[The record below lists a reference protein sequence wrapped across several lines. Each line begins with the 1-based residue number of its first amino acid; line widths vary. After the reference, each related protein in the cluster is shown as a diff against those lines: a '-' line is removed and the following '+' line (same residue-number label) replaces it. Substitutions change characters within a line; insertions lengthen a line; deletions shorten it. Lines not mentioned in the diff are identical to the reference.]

1 MGLSGDQKALL
12 RLLAQREQGY
22 DDVAALMGLSVEE
35 VRARVKD
42 ALDAVEREGGEAPR
56 APVEQEKA
64 PRAKPRTEKP
74 AKADTPRPSKPA
86 AAPAA
91 PDFPPAEKAKAR
103 RGSSLPK
110 ERRVLAIAGGLAA
123 VVLVIVLLATGVI
136 GGDSGDSPDASS
148 GGGEETSQTTSSD
161 LRSTE
166 EALSDSNL
174 TGAVLRSVDDGDA
187 SGAALF
193 GKTKKQILLQVEASG
208 LEPSPEGSSYA
219 IWLYK
224 SPELALRVGAVELGE
239 DEEGIRVQ
247 LPLPEEALG
256 TVAAGLFDQ
265 ISVSLTDNAE
275 YKAAVAKAK
284 SGQDFPPYTGTEVLR
299 GPIQGPIANVA
310 AEAQQQQN
318 SGGGN

>member
-22 DDVAALMGLSVEE
+22 EDVAALMGLSVEE

-42 ALDAVEREGGEAPR
+42 ALDAVEKEGGTPPPAPVEKREAPR
-56 APVEQEKA
+56 EEPKAKDPAPE
-64 PRAKPRTEKP
+64 PRAAKP
-74 AKADTPRPSKPA
+74 PA
-86 AAPAA
+86 APKA
-91 PDFPPAEKAKAR
+91 PDFPPVEKSQ
-103 RGSSLPK
+103 RGRPTLPK

-123 VVLVIVLLATGVI
+123 VILVIVLLATGAI
-136 GGDSGDSPDASS
+136 GGGSGDSSGSSS
-148 GGGEETSQTTSSD
+148 GGGEESAQTTSSE

-174 TGAVLRSVDDGDA
+174 TGAVLRPVDGGDA

-193 GKTKKQILLQVEASG
+193 GKTRKQILMQVEASG
-208 LEPSPEGSSYA
+208 LEPSPEGSSYT

-224 SPELALRVGAVELGE
+224 SPQLALRVGAVELSEE
-239 DEEGIRVQ
+239 DEGIRVQ

-256 TVAAGLFDQ
+256 TIASGLFDQ
-265 ISVSLTDNAE
+265 ISISLTDTAA

-284 SGQDFPPYTGTEVLR
+284 RGKTFPAYTGTEVLR
-299 GPIQGPIANVA
+299 GPIQGPIADIA
-310 AEAQQQQN
+310 GKAQA
-318 SGGGN
+318 GKGNGKKGN

>member
-22 DDVAALMGLSVEE
+22 DDIAALMGLSVEE

-42 ALDAVEREGGEAPR
+42 ALDAVEREGGETPPP
-56 APVEQEKA
+56 PVEKKEA
-64 PRAKPRTEKP
+64 PKKP
-74 AKADTPRPSKPA
+74 APKTEPPKPSKPA
-86 AAPAA
+86 PAA
-91 PDFPPAEKAKAR
+91 KPP
-103 RGSSLPK
+103 RGGSTLPK
-110 ERRVLAIAGGLAA
+110 ERRVMAIAGGLAA

-136 GGDSGDSPDASS
+136 GGDSGDSSDAGS
-148 GGGEETSQTTSSD
+148 GGGEETSQTTSSE

-174 TGAVLRSVDDGDA
+174 TGAVLRPVDGGDA

-208 LEPSPEGSSYA
+208 LEPSPQGSSYA

-284 SGQDFPPYTGTEVLR
+284 RGQDFPSYTGTEVLR

-310 AEAQQQQN
+310 AEAQQQR
-318 SGGGN
+318 GKGY